1 MAIVI
6 NIVKQD
12 YVDVYVKTIVMVLYI
27 SNLVITINV
36 KDEDLYILLL
46 LVMQLDNS
54 KDETRMAKDLIEIV
68 VIEMVKI
75 HS

>member
-1 MAIVI
+1 
-6 NIVKQD
+6 
-12 YVDVYVKTIVMVLYI
+12 MVLYI